1 MAEGQ
6 KFWASLADM
15 MQWVVDKQQ
24 AVDTMGPVSGQL
36 DVLTKQNRDSEVSG
50 DWCLL
55 FLKQNKRRAIKDVI
69 LYSAFTQKKKKNVL
83 LVLLGKYAFEICSP
97 THVVV
102 CVRSMRLVLDVMLKN
117 L

>member
-36 DVLTKQNRDSEVSG
+36 DVLTKQNRDSEVSE
-50 DWCLL
+50 DWYLL
-55 FLKQNKRRAIKDVI
+55 
-69 LYSAFTQKKKKNVL
+69 S
-83 LVLLGKYAFEICSP
+83 
-97 THVVV
+97 
-102 CVRSMRLVLDVMLKN
+102 
-117 L
+117 